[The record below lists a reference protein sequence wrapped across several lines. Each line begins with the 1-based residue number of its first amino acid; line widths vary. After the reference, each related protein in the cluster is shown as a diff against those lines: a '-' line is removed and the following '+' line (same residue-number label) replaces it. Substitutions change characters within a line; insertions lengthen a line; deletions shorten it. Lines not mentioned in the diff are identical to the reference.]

1 VRRSYTGPRLA
12 GLALLAGSVA
22 VLVAVTAIPG
32 RGGYGVSGSRFMPLV
47 VAIALIMLSALF
59 LARTVVRPDVD
70 LAERSAAEDDATHW
84 ATPGLL
90 GVALVA
96 YVVALEPL
104 GYPVATVIFFVGVAR
119 LLGSRTLLRDVLI
132 GLLLGFGLFT
142 AFTQYL
148 GVALPEGLTP
158 IF

>member
-1 VRRSYTGPRLA
+1 VRRSFTGPRLA

-22 VLVAVTAIPG
+22 VLTAVTAIPG
-32 RGGYGVSGSRFMPLV
+32 RGGYEASGPRFVPLI
-47 VAIALIMLSALF
+47 VAIALIALSLLF
-59 LARTVVRPDVD
+59 LARTFVRPDTD

-84 ATPGLL
+84 ATPALL
-90 GVALVA
+90 VVALVA
-96 YVVALEPL
+96 YVVLLESL
-104 GYPVATVIFFVGVAR
+104 GYPVATVIFFVAVAW
-119 LLGSRTLLRDVLI
+119 LLGSRALVRDIAI

-148 GVALPEGLTP
+148 GVSLPAGLTP

>member
-1 VRRSYTGPRLA
+1 MRRSFTGPRLA
-12 GLALLAGSVA
+12 GAALLAGSVA
-22 VLVAVTAIPG
+22 VLAAVTAIPG
-32 RGGYGVSGSRFMPLV
+32 RGGYEASGPRFVPLI
-47 VAIALIMLSALF
+47 VAIALIALSVLF
-59 LARTVVRPDVD
+59 LARTFVRPDTE

-84 ATPGLL
+84 GTPALL
-90 GVALVA
+90 VVALVV
-96 YVVALEPL
+96 YVVVLEDL

-119 LLGSRTLLRDVLI
+119 LLGSRSLVRDILI

-148 GVALPEGLTP
+148 GVSLPAGLTP

>member
-1 VRRSYTGPRLA
+1 VRRSYTGPRLV
-12 GLALLAGSVA
+12 GLALLAGSVS

-32 RGGYGVSGSRFMPLV
+32 RGGYGVSGPRFIPLV

-59 LARTVVRPDVD
+59 LARTVARPDVE

-84 ATPGLL
+84 ATPAVL
-90 GVALVA
+90 GAALVV

-104 GYPVATVIFFVGVAR
+104 GYPVATVVFFVGVAR
-119 LLGSRTLLRDVLI
+119 VLGSRSPVRDVLI

>member
-1 VRRSYTGPRLA
+1 VRRSFTGPRLA

-32 RGGYGVSGSRFMPLV
+32 RGGYEASGPRFVPLI
-47 VAIALIMLSALF
+47 VAIALIALSVLF
-59 LARTVVRPDVD
+59 LARTFVRPDTE
-70 LAERSAAEDDATHW
+70 LAERAAAEDDATHW
-84 ATPGLL
+84 ATPALL
-90 GVALVA
+90 VVALVV
-96 YVVALEPL
+96 YVVVLEAL
-104 GYPVATVIFFVGVAR
+104 GYPVATVIFFVGVAW
-119 LLGSRTLLRDVLI
+119 LLGSRSLVRDVLI

-148 GVALPEGLTP
+148 GVSLPAGLTP

>member
-1 VRRSYTGPRLA
+1 MRRSFAGPRLA

-22 VLVAVTAIPG
+22 VLIAVTAIAG
-32 RGGYGVSGSRFMPLV
+32 RGGYSPSGPRFVPLI
-47 VAIALIMLSALF
+47 VAIVLIALSVLF
-59 LARTVVRPDVD
+59 LARTFVRPDVE

-84 ATPGLL
+84 ATPALL
-90 GVALVA
+90 VVALVA
-96 YVVALEPL
+96 YVELLEPV
-104 GYPVATVIFFVGVAR
+104 GYPIATAVLFVVAAW
-119 LLGSRTLLRDVLI
+119 LLGSRSPLRDAAI

-148 GVALPEGLTP
+148 GVSLPAGLTP